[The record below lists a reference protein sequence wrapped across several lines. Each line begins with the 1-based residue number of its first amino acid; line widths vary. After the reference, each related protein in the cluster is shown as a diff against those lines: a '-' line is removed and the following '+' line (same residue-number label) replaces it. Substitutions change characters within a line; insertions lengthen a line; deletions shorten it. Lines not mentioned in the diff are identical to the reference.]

1 MKRYRSLVDGLRCK
15 QTWCRSVE
23 SSSLASAKMDAS
35 RQGIENSDLEK
46 LNDKD
51 KQELRQFL
59 ANESQRS
66 QIQSQTHAL
75 TEICWKKC
83 VTGSIRGS
91 KLDNGEEKCL
101 ANCVDRFLDVNFLTM
116 KHLNSMR
123 SG

>member
-1 MKRYRSLVDGLRCK
+1 M
-15 QTWCRSVE
+15 E
-23 SSSLASAKMDAS
+23 SSMQAL
-35 RQGIENSDLEK
+35 QNTDLEQ

-51 KQELRQFL
+51 KAELRQFL
-59 ANESQRS
+59 ANEQQRS

-83 VTGSIRGS
+83 ASGSIRGS
-91 KLDNGEEKCL
+91 KLERGEESCL

-116 KHLNSMR
+116 KHLNNMR

>member
-1 MKRYRSLVDGLRCK
+1 MDSSRSAL
-15 QTWCRSVE
+15 
-23 SSSLASAKMDAS
+23 
-35 RQGIENSDLEK
+35 ENSDLDK

-51 KQELRQFL
+51 KLELRQFL
-59 ANESQRS
+59 ANEQQRS

-83 VTGSIRGS
+83 VSGSIRGS
-91 KLDNGEEKCL
+91 KLDKGEEGCL

-116 KHLNSMR
+116 KHLNNMR

>member
-1 MKRYRSLVDGLRCK
+1 MDSSRSAL
-15 QTWCRSVE
+15 
-23 SSSLASAKMDAS
+23 
-35 RQGIENSDLEK
+35 ENSDLEK

-51 KQELRQFL
+51 KLELRQFL
-59 ANESQRS
+59 ANEQQRS

-83 VTGSIRGS
+83 VTGSIRNS
-91 KLDNGEEKCL
+91 KLDKGEEGCL

-116 KHLNSMR
+116 KHLNNMR